1 MTTPM
6 PILAKRLIAE
16 LLGTLM
22 LVFMGTFAVS
32 TISTGPKELSV
43 GLAFAAAAI
52 GAIYASGHVSGAHL
66 NPAVTLS
73 LATRGKFPWKEV
85 VPYALA
91 QIAGSVMAALLNAS
105 IIGETR
111 GRVTLLGATYP
122 NRGLEIF
129 EVNPALAALIT
140 ETVITFILVLT
151 IHSTTE
157 KESPSGFAGV
167 AIGLVLGINV
177 MIAANISGGSM
188 NPARSLGPVLAL
200 VSIGVS
206 PTVAFEY
213 HWIYWIAPIMGGL
226 LAALAHWIKS

>member
-151 IHSTTE
+151 ILSTTE